1 MVFEKAGTEGRTSLI
16 LKPREVQKH
25 RNQRLLK
32 IKSNSRP
39 TVVKAHKEIIRKGG
53 SLFGTDGSKKSNESI
68 LNLNWRS

>member
-1 MVFEKAGTEGRTSLI
+1 MVFEKAGTKSRTTLI

-39 TVVKAHKEIIRKGG
+39 TLVKAHKEIIRLGG
-53 SLFGTDGSKKSNESI
+53 SLFWEPKALRNQTKPF
-68 LNLNWRS
+68 